1 VKTKFFIFLT
11 MIVLLGACQSATQST
26 LHTESAASGE
36 AEPDKLRIIMSYRP
50 DVQFAPFYV
59 ADSCGFFQENNLDVV
74 FEHLAESE
82 SVQLVGVNEIQFAVV
97 SGEQVLLARAQNL
110 PVVYVMTWWQDYPIA
125 VATSGDGEI
134 KVPTDLVGKHIGF
147 PGVYGASYIGL
158 RAILGANGIE
168 EADVTLDPIGF
179 AQAEALYQGTV
190 DAAVVYANNE
200 PVQLEAQDFPV
211 TVMPVAD
218 YVHLP
223 SNGLITNEKTIREN
237 PDLVRRM
244 VRAIL
249 LGIEDTIEYPDE
261 AFEIAKEYVEGL
273 AEADENIQRK
283 VLAASIEYWDAD
295 PLGFSSMEAWENM
308 QTILL
313 ELEFLQ
319 EPVDLTQA
327 FSNDYLP

>member
-1 VKTKFFIFLT
+1 MKVKAIFLFLI
-11 MIVLLGACQSATQST
+11 IVFVGACQSTRHST
-26 LHTESAASGE
+26 APAESDAMLDK
-36 AEPDKLRIIMSYRP
+36 EPDQLRLVMSYRP

-59 ADSCGFFQENNLDVV
+59 ADSCNFFQENNLDVK

-82 SVQLVGVNEIQFAVV
+82 SVQLVGADELQFAIV
-97 SGEQVLLARAQNL
+97 SGEQVLLARAQGL
-110 PVVYVMTWWQDYPIA
+110 PVVYVLAWWQDYPIA
-125 VATSGDGEI
+125 VATAGDGEI
-134 KVPTDLVGKHIGF
+134 KEPADLVGKHIGF

-158 RAILGANGIE
+158 RALLGANGIE

-200 PVQLEAQDFPV
+200 PVQLEAQDFSV
-211 TVMPVAD
+211 VVMPVAD

-223 SNGLITNEKTIREN
+223 SNGLITNEKTINEN

-244 VRAIL
+244 VQAIL

-261 AFEIAKEYVEGL
+261 AYEISKEYVEGL
-273 AEADENIQRK
+273 AEADEDILRK
-283 VLAASIEYWDAD
+283 VLAASIEYWVAD
-295 PLGFSSMEAWENM
+295 PLGYSDMEAWENM
-308 QTILL
+308 QAILL

-319 EPVDLTQA
+319 APLDLNLVFT
-327 FSNDYLP
+327 NDFLP

>member
-1 VKTKFFIFLT
+1 MKAKIFIFITIALLLT
-11 MIVLLGACQSATQST
+11 SCQSKADST
-26 LHTESAASGE
+26 AQTESGASVN
-36 AEPDKLRIIMSYRP
+36 AEPDKLRIVMSYRP

-59 ADSCGFFQENNLDVV
+59 ADSSGFFEDNNLDVV

-82 SVQLVGVNEIQFAVV
+82 SVQLVAANEIQFAVV

-110 PVVYVMTWWQDYPIA
+110 PVVYVMAWWQDYPIA
-125 VATSGDGEI
+125 VAAPGDGEI
-134 KVPTDLVGKHIGF
+134 KTPADLVGKHIGF

-158 RAILGANGIE
+158 RALLGANGIE

-223 SNGLITNEKTIREN
+223 SNGLITNEKTLSEN

-244 VRAIL
+244 VQAIL
-249 LGIEDTIEYPDE
+249 LGIEDTIENPDE
-261 AFEIAKEYVEGL
+261 AYEIAKEYVEGL

-283 VLAASIEYWDAD
+283 VLAESIKYWDAD
-295 PLGFSSMEAWENM
+295 PLGYSSKEAWKNM
-308 QTILL
+308 QAILL
-313 ELEFLQ
+313 ELGFLH
-319 EPVDLTQA
+319 ESVDLNQA

>member
-1 VKTKFFIFLT
+1 VKAKIFIFLT
-11 MIVLLGACQSATQST
+11 IAVLLGACQSATQST
-26 LHTESAASGE
+26 IQAESNASVD
-36 AEPDKLRIIMSYRP
+36 AEPDKLRIVMSYRP
-50 DVQFAPFYV
+50 DVQFTPFYV
-59 ADSCGFFQENNLDVV
+59 ADSCGFFQENNLDVA

-82 SVQLVGVNEIQFAVV
+82 SVQLVGADELQFAVV

-110 PVVYVMTWWQDYPIA
+110 PVMYVMAWWQDYPIA
-125 VATSGDGEI
+125 IAASGDGEI
-134 KVPTDLVGKHIGF
+134 KAPADLVGKHIGF

-158 RAILGANGIE
+158 RAILSANGIE
-168 EADVTLDPIGF
+168 ETDVTLDPIGF

-211 TVMPVAD
+211 TVMLVAD

-223 SNGLITNEKTIREN
+223 SNGLITNEKTLREN

-249 LGIEDTIEYPDE
+249 LGIEDTIAYPGE
-261 AFEIAKEYVEGL
+261 AYEIAKEYVEGL

-283 VLAASIEYWDAD
+283 VLAESIAYWDAD
-295 PLGFSSMEAWENM
+295 PLGYSSMEAWENM

-319 EPVDLTQA
+319 EPMNLEQV